1 MLSTHQAVLSDLET
15 KLNAARAQLDDA
27 IENDGD
33 TNKARRAIENI
44 ETAIAKAN
52 QAQDAEQQ
60 RAAAAIEAA
69 AGNDGDTVAAEA
81 VAAVNKRVAAVPG
94 VAQIAGGLEYF
105 SHAGR
110 AVALARRTEAG
121 FRDAAKAIV
130 DRVDVLERKVAD
142 REQRNAQIVEARI
155 AGGAVDP
162 KETAEM
168 YANDKDV
175 ARLREL
181 IADARGSL
189 ELAKKQ
195 TDEPAN
201 ATARAV
207 GDLNRMI
214 NDVVKGI
221 LGDHLAA
228 AEQNLLAAARAV
240 YANGRANNPGSPSTF
255 GSHHT
260 WGVEIEALF
269 RYGKI

>member
-1 MLSTHQAVLSDLET
+1 MLSTHQAVIADLET
-15 KLNAARAQLDDA
+15 KFNAARAQLDDA

-33 TNKARRAIENI
+33 TSKARRAIENI
-44 ETAIAKAN
+44 EKAIAQAN
-52 QAQDAEQQ
+52 QAHEEAQERADA
-60 RAAAAIEAA
+60 AMKAA
-69 AGNDGDTVAAEA
+69 AGNDGEAVAAEA
-81 VAAVNKRVAAVPG
+81 VADVNKRLAGVPG
-94 VAQIAGGLEYF
+94 VAQIAGLDYF
-105 SHAGR
+105 AHAGR

-121 FRDAAKAIV
+121 FRAAAKAID
-130 DRVDVLERKVAD
+130 DRVAVLERKVSD
-142 REQRNAQIVEARI
+142 RVQRNAQIVDARI
-155 AGGAVDP
+155 SGGAVDP

-181 IADARGSL
+181 IADARGAL

-195 TDEPAN
+195 IDEPAN

-207 GDLNRMI
+207 ADLNQII
-214 NDVVKGI
+214 NDVVKGV

-228 AEQNLLAAARAV
+228 AEQSLLAAARAV
-240 YANGRANNPGSPSTF
+240 YENGRANNPGSPMSF
-255 GSHHT
+255 SSHYT